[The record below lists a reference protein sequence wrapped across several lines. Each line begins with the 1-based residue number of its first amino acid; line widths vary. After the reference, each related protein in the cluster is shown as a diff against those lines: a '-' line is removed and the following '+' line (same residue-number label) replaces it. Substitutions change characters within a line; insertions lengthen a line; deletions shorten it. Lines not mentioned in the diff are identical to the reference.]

1 MLDNSPFT
9 IENTCTMQRTVV
21 LLKPDTLQRGLVGEI
36 IHRFERKGLKIVGLK
51 MMMASDALLS
61 EHYAH
66 HKDKA
71 FFEGL
76 KKFMSS
82 APIVCMLV
90 EGIDAIAVAR
100 KMAGA
105 TNARDA
111 ELGSIRGDFAMSTS
125 ANIIH
130 VSDSVKTAKEEEV
143 RFFKGEEVFDWQSV
157 VEPYLYA
164 EDEKK

>member
-1 MLDNSPFT
+1 
-9 IENTCTMQRTVV
+9 MQRTVV

-36 IHRFERKGLKIVGLK
+36 IHRFERRGLKIVGLK
-51 MMMASDALLS
+51 MMAVSDAVLD

-66 HKDKA
+66 HKDKP
-71 FFEGL
+71 FFDGL
-76 KKFMSS
+76 KKFMAS
-82 APIVCMLV
+82 APIVCMLL
-90 EGIDAIAVAR
+90 EGIDAINVVR

-130 VSDSVKTAKEEEV
+130 VSDSEKSAREEES
-143 RFFKGEEVFDWQSV
+143 RFFKGDEVFDWQSV
-157 VEPYLYA
+157 AEPYLYA

>member
-1 MLDNSPFT
+1 
-9 IENTCTMQRTVV
+9 MQRTVV

-36 IHRFERKGLKIVGLK
+36 IHRFERKGLKVVGLK
-51 MMMASDALLS
+51 MMTTSEVLLD

-71 FFEGL
+71 FFTGL

-82 APIVCMLV
+82 APIVCMLL
-90 EGIDAIAVAR
+90 EGLDVIAVVR

-105 TNARDA
+105 TNSREA
-111 ELGSIRGDFAMSTS
+111 ELGSIRGDFSMSTS

-130 VSDSVKTAKEEEV
+130 VSDSLATAREEEK
-143 RFFKGEEVFDWQSV
+143 RFFDKNEVFGWRSAV
-157 VEPYLYA
+157 APFLYGD
-164 EDEKK
+164 DEK